1 MIKNKEEIIKE
12 AENKLRK
19 ALKEYA
25 DAMDR
30 KSEGERYSIDVIE
43 EDLGNIQKLAKA
55 VLKETTEE
63 LLNSVDEEKEIAK
76 KKKNTKKK
84 E

>member
-12 AENKLRK
+12 AETKLRK

-30 KSEGERYSIDVIE
+30 KSNGERYSIDVIE
-43 EDLGNIQKLAKA
+43 EDLGNIQKLAKS
-55 VLKETTEE
+55 VLKDTTEE